1 MMPFDYR
8 CRRRGQRADA
18 LLSACG
24 ALLTLLVCSCQ
35 SVPKGELPTAA
46 NEPVVATDEASLEE
60 TLSGNPVDHAVEKT
74 KSVPVETV
82 WGDGP
87 PMPMSMSNVSRW
99 TPPGIAGPWP
109 HDEYLEDGG
118 DSQVQ
123 VNVGSGGE
131 VRGLEL
137 EDTVAIYDTIDGQTK
152 IKPSNRVCLY
162 SPRFAAVRHVASVI
176 ENLQN
181 DQLTAVTLPVLPQLN
196 QEDRLANT
204 AVQPV
209 QPEGEIAT
217 RHPSIE
223 RTGEVALPTISL
235 QPILGIESGFATY
248 ENLLVMRKGIF
259 EESEKPRLIEAIDA
273 AITWTHDAAVQ
284 VVLDGRAAVD
294 VTGDKRAQA
303 TFRVDEPN
311 HPCLR
316 VIKIASKKVAKP
328 GDLIDFTI
336 RFDNTGDQTIK
347 KVVLF
352 DNLTTRLEYV
362 PQTAQSSRRAEFSTS
377 VNDGDSLVL
386 RWDFVDPLPAGEG
399 GLVRFHCRVR

>member
-1 MMPFDYR
+1 M
-8 CRRRGQRADA
+8 
-18 LLSACG
+18 
-24 ALLTLLVCSCQ
+24 
-35 SVPKGELPTAA
+35 
-46 NEPVVATDEASLEE
+46 
-60 TLSGNPVDHAVEKT
+60 
-74 KSVPVETV
+74 
-82 WGDGP
+82 
-87 PMPMSMSNVSRW
+87 
-99 TPPGIAGPWP
+99 
-109 HDEYLEDGG
+109 
-118 DSQVQ
+118 Q
-123 VNVGSGGE
+123 VNLGADGE

-137 EDTVAIYDTIDGQTK
+137 EDTVAIYDTLDGQTK
-152 IKPSNRVCLY
+152 IKPSNRICLY

-196 QEDRLANT
+196 QEDRLATT
-204 AVQPV
+204 AVQPI

-217 RHPSIE
+217 KQPSIE
-223 RTGEVALPTISL
+223 RTGEVVLPTISL
-235 QPILGIESGFATY
+235 QPILAVEGGFATY
-248 ENLLVMRKGIF
+248 ENLLIMRKGIF

-284 VVLDGRAAVD
+284 VVLDGRKAVD
-294 VTGDKRAQA
+294 VTGDVRAQA

-316 VIKIASKKVAKP
+316 VIKTSSKKVAKP
-328 GDLIDFTI
+328 GDVVDFTI

-347 KVVLF
+347 KVVLL

-362 PQTAQSSRRAEFSTS
+362 PQTAQSSRRAEFSTT

-386 RWDFVDPLPAGEG
+386 RWDFVDPLPPGEG